1 MKMDKKLRLLAGKEH
16 EELENALGFTH
27 YLETKGFENFKPV
40 KVDHD
45 KLVNAFLDFNKKN
58 T

>member
-40 KVDHD
+40 KEDHITNRGAEAT
-45 KLVNAFLDFNKKN
+45 LSR
-58 T
+58 